1 MLFHLWGCNYTFLKY
16 MTSDISSLKFAKNR
30 KNAIYSFFCAK
41 CKKEKYDFSKIYLND
56 LGHPPWKRVKGS
68 DSLSLWFFDWLWS
81 NITEK
86 HRLNTLRQKLNTSRD
101 DAKSPFLDIFQKL
114 WSQFNV
120 ILEIWAYIG
129 NEYVFYLWDC
139 DYTFV

>member
-1 MLFHLWGCNYTFLKY
+1 

-68 DSLSLWFFDWLWS
+68 DSLSL
-81 NITEK
+81 
-86 HRLNTLRQKLNTSRD
+86 
-101 DAKSPFLDIFQKL
+101 
-114 WSQFNV
+114 
-120 ILEIWAYIG
+120 
-129 NEYVFYLWDC
+129 
-139 DYTFV
+139 